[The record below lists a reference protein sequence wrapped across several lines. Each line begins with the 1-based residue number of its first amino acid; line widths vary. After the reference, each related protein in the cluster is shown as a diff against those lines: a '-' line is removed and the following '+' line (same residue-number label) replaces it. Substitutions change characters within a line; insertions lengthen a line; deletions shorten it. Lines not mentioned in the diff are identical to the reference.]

1 MEFMK
6 LVEVRKSTVHGKGV
20 FALEDIEAGTLL
32 VESHMVLIDK
42 NDDLPEELATLQFP
56 WDEDYDAICLSD
68 VGSFFNHD
76 SQPSAEVTD
85 RDFGRLIQKFTAKVD
100 IAKDQEITI
109 YYNDAFER
117 FVKN

>member
-1 MEFMK
+1 MK
-6 LVEVRKSTVHGKGV
+6 LVEVRNSPVHGKGV
-20 FALEDIEAGTLL
+20 FAIEDIEAGTLI

-56 WDEDYDAICLSD
+56 WNENYDAICLSD
-68 VGSFFNHD
+68 VGSFFNHNGE
-76 SQPSAEVTD
+76 PSTEVTD
-85 RDFGRLIQKFTAKVD
+85 RDFDKKIQQFSAKVN

-117 FVKN
+117 FIRS